1 MRFRSSQER
10 ARAMGTMKIP
20 SLLIGLS
27 IPSIIAMLTNAIYN
41 LVDTFFIGRIGTSA
55 VGAVAVA
62 FPIFNLIGAVG
73 LTYGVG
79 AASYVSRLL
88 GAGDKQQA
96 DKAASTAL
104 FTSLATGIVFTF
116 LGLIFLD
123 PLLAAFGATETIM
136 EYAREYT
143 MIIIMGSIFTMMNM
157 TMNNL
162 VRAEGNAKRFM
173 VAMVSGALLNV
184 ALDPVFI
191 FGLGMGIT
199 GAAVATVISQSVSTI
214 IILEYFVRR
223 KSYTNLSIRLYR
235 FSLHIYS
242 EIFKIGLPT
251 FLRQS
256 LSSFSVAL
264 LNNAAGTY
272 GDHAVAAVGITMRV
286 LMLGMMVLFGH
297 GQAFQPVAGYNYGA
311 RKFLRVFEA
320 LKFSIIVTTV
330 FATLFAIVGM
340 VIPASIV
347 SVFSNDPEV
356 IDVGSR
362 ALRAVSIFFP
372 TFGFVITF
380 TVLFQALGKG
390 FAAGL
395 LSMSKQGFFLIPAVI
410 VLPRFFGL
418 NGVIY
423 SQTVADFFTLFIAAI
438 LAFMIVRKLKSQSRE
453 LPVEEQGASY
463 T

>member
-1 MRFRSSQER
+1 
-10 ARAMGTMKIP
+10 MGTMKIA
-20 SLLIGLS
+20 SLLVGLS

-88 GAGDKQQA
+88 GAGEKEQA

-104 FTSLATGIVFTF
+104 FTSLATGIAFAL
-116 LGLIFLD
+116 LGLMYLD
-123 PLLAAFGATETIM
+123 PLLTAFGATETIM

-162 VRAEGNAKRFM
+162 VRAEGNAQRFM

-184 ALDPVFI
+184 ALDPIFI
-191 FGLGMGIT
+191 FGFGMGIK
-199 GAAVATVISQSVSTI
+199 GAAVATVISQSVSTV
-214 IILEYFVRR
+214 IILEYFVRK
-223 KSYTNLSIRLYR
+223 KSFTNLSIRLFR

-251 FLRQS
+251 FLRQF

-264 LNNAAGTY
+264 LNNAAGAF

-286 LMLGMMVLFGH
+286 LMLGMMVLFGY

-311 RKFLRVFEA
+311 KKFSRVFEA
-320 LKFSIIVTTV
+320 LKFSILVTTV
-330 FATLFAIVGM
+330 FATFFAIIGM
-340 VIPASIV
+340 VIPGSIV
-347 SVFSNDPEV
+347 SIFSNDPEV

-372 TFGFVITF
+372 SFGFVITF

-395 LSMSKQGFFLIPAVI
+395 LSMSKQGLFLIPAII
-410 VLPRFFGL
+410 VLPRLFEL

-423 SQTVADFFTLFIAAI
+423 AQTIADFFTLFVAAI
-438 LAFMIVRKLKSQSRE
+438 LAMMIVKKLKAQSKE
-453 LPVEEQGASY
+453 LSLAD
-463 T
+463 

>member
-1 MRFRSSQER
+1 
-10 ARAMGTMKIP
+10 MKIA
-20 SLLIGLS
+20 SLLVGLS

-88 GAGDKQQA
+88 GAGEKEQA

-104 FTSLATGIVFTF
+104 FTSLATGIAFAL
-116 LGLIFLD
+116 LGLMYLD
-123 PLLAAFGATETIM
+123 PLLTAFGATETIM

-162 VRAEGNAKRFM
+162 VRAEGNAQRFM

-184 ALDPVFI
+184 ALDPIFI
-191 FGLGMGIT
+191 FGFGMGIK
-199 GAAVATVISQSVSTI
+199 GAAVATVISQSVSTV
-214 IILEYFVRR
+214 IILEYFVRK
-223 KSYTNLSIRLYR
+223 KSFTNLSIRLFR

-251 FLRQS
+251 FLRQF

-264 LNNAAGTY
+264 LNNAAGAF

-286 LMLGMMVLFGH
+286 LMLGMMVLFGY

-311 RKFLRVFEA
+311 KKFSRVFEA
-320 LKFSIIVTTV
+320 LKFSILVTTV
-330 FATLFAIVGM
+330 FATFFAIIGM
-340 VIPASIV
+340 VIPGSIV
-347 SVFSNDPEV
+347 SIFSNDPEV

-372 TFGFVITF
+372 SFGFVITF

-395 LSMSKQGFFLIPAVI
+395 LSMSKQGLFLIPAII
-410 VLPRFFGL
+410 VLPRLFEL

-423 SQTVADFFTLFIAAI
+423 AQTIADFFTLFVASI
-438 LAFMIVRKLKSQSRE
+438 LAMMIVKKLKAQSKE
-453 LPVEEQGASY
+453 LSLAD
-463 T
+463 

>member
-1 MRFRSSQER
+1 
-10 ARAMGTMKIP
+10 MGTMKIP
-20 SLLIGLS
+20 SLLVGLS

-88 GAGDKQQA
+88 GAGEKEQA

-104 FTSLATGIVFTF
+104 FTSLATGIAFAL
-116 LGLIFLD
+116 LGLMYLD
-123 PLLAAFGATETIM
+123 PLLTAFGATETIM

-162 VRAEGNAKRFM
+162 VRAEGNAQRFM

-184 ALDPVFI
+184 ALDPIFI
-191 FGLGMGIT
+191 FGFGMGIK
-199 GAAVATVISQSVSTI
+199 GAAVATVISQSVSTV
-214 IILEYFVRR
+214 IILEYFVRK
-223 KSYTNLSIRLYR
+223 KSFTNLSIRLFR

-251 FLRQS
+251 FLRQF

-264 LNNAAGTY
+264 LNNAAGAF

-286 LMLGMMVLFGH
+286 LMLGMMVLFGY

-311 RKFLRVFEA
+311 KKFSRVFEA
-320 LKFSIIVTTV
+320 LKFSILVTTV
-330 FATLFAIVGM
+330 FATFFAIIGM
-340 VIPASIV
+340 VIPGSIV
-347 SVFSNDPEV
+347 SIFSNDPEV

-372 TFGFVITF
+372 SFGFVITF

-395 LSMSKQGFFLIPAVI
+395 LSMSKQGLFLIPAII
-410 VLPRFFGL
+410 VLPRLFEL

-423 SQTVADFFTLFIAAI
+423 AQTIADFFTLFVASI
-438 LAFMIVRKLKSQSRE
+438 LAMMIVKKLKAQSKE
-453 LPVEEQGASY
+453 LSLAD
-463 T
+463 

>member
-1 MRFRSSQER
+1 
-10 ARAMGTMKIP
+10 MKIS
-20 SLLIGLS
+20 SLLVGLS

-88 GAGDKQQA
+88 GAGEKQQA

-104 FTSLATGIVFTF
+104 FTSLATGIAFAL
-116 LGLIFLD
+116 LGLMYLD
-123 PLLAAFGATETIM
+123 PLLTAFGATETIM
-136 EYAREYT
+136 GYAREYT

-157 TMNNL
+157 TMNSL
-162 VRAEGNAKRFM
+162 VRAEGNAQRFM

-184 ALDPVFI
+184 ALDPIFI
-191 FGLGMGIT
+191 FGIGMGIK
-199 GAAVATVISQSVSTI
+199 GAAVATVISQSVSTV
-214 IILEYFVRR
+214 IILEYFVRK
-223 KSYTNLSIRLYR
+223 KSFTNLSIRLYR

-264 LNNAAGTY
+264 LNNAAGAF

-286 LMLGMMVLFGH
+286 LMLGMMVLFGY

-311 RKFLRVFEA
+311 KKFSRVFEA
-320 LKFSIIVTTV
+320 LKFSTLVTTV
-330 FATLFAIVGM
+330 FATFFAIIGM
-340 VIPASIV
+340 IIPGSIV
-347 SVFSNDPEV
+347 SIFSNDLEV

-372 TFGFVITF
+372 SFGFVITF

-390 FAAGL
+390 FSAGL
-395 LSMSKQGFFLIPAVI
+395 LSMSKQGLFLIPAII
-410 VLPRFFGL
+410 VLPRFFEL

-423 SQTVADFFTLFIAAI
+423 AQTAADFFTLFVAAI
-438 LAFMIVRKLKSQSRE
+438 LAMMIVKKLKAQSKE
-453 LPVEEQGASY
+453 FSLAE
-463 T
+463 

>member
-1 MRFRSSQER
+1 
-10 ARAMGTMKIP
+10 MGTMKIA
-20 SLLIGLS
+20 SLLVGLS

-88 GAGDKQQA
+88 GAGEKEQA

-104 FTSLATGIVFTF
+104 FTSLATGIAFAL
-116 LGLIFLD
+116 LGLMYLD
-123 PLLAAFGATETIM
+123 PLLTAFGATETIM

-162 VRAEGNAKRFM
+162 VRAEGNAQRFM

-184 ALDPVFI
+184 ALDPIFI
-191 FGLGMGIT
+191 FGFGMGIK
-199 GAAVATVISQSVSTI
+199 GAAVATVISQSVSTV
-214 IILEYFVRR
+214 IILEYFVRK
-223 KSYTNLSIRLYR
+223 KSFTNLSIRLFR

-251 FLRQS
+251 FLRQF

-264 LNNAAGTY
+264 LNNAAGAF

-286 LMLGMMVLFGH
+286 LMLGMMVLFGY

-311 RKFLRVFEA
+311 KKFSRVFEA
-320 LKFSIIVTTV
+320 LKFSILVTTV
-330 FATLFAIVGM
+330 FATFFAIIGM
-340 VIPASIV
+340 VIPGSIV
-347 SVFSNDPEV
+347 SIFSNDPEV

-372 TFGFVITF
+372 SFGFVITF

-395 LSMSKQGFFLIPAVI
+395 LSMSKQGLFLIPAII
-410 VLPRFFGL
+410 VLPRLFEL

-423 SQTVADFFTLFIAAI
+423 AQTIADFFTLFVASI
-438 LAFMIVRKLKSQSRE
+438 LAMMIVKKLKAQSKE
-453 LPVEEQGASY
+453 LSLAD
-463 T
+463 

>member
-1 MRFRSSQER
+1 MRFRSSEER
-10 ARAMGTMKIP
+10 ARAMGTMKIA
-20 SLLIGLS
+20 SLLVGLS

-88 GAGDKQQA
+88 GAGEKEQA

-104 FTSLATGIVFTF
+104 FTSLATGIAFAL
-116 LGLIFLD
+116 LGLMYLD
-123 PLLAAFGATETIM
+123 PLLTAFGATETIM

-162 VRAEGNAKRFM
+162 VRAEGNAQRFM

-184 ALDPVFI
+184 ALDPIFI
-191 FGLGMGIT
+191 FGFGMGIK
-199 GAAVATVISQSVSTI
+199 GAAVATVISQSVSTV
-214 IILEYFVRR
+214 IILEYFVRK
-223 KSYTNLSIRLYR
+223 KSFTNLSIRLFR

-251 FLRQS
+251 FLRQF

-264 LNNAAGTY
+264 LNNAAGAF

-286 LMLGMMVLFGH
+286 LMLGMMVLFGY

-311 RKFLRVFEA
+311 KKFSRVFEA
-320 LKFSIIVTTV
+320 LKFSILVTTV
-330 FATLFAIVGM
+330 FATFFAIIGM
-340 VIPASIV
+340 VIPGSIV
-347 SVFSNDPEV
+347 SIFSNDPEV

-372 TFGFVITF
+372 SFGFVITF

-395 LSMSKQGFFLIPAVI
+395 LSMSKQGLFLIPAII
-410 VLPRFFGL
+410 VLPRLFEL

-423 SQTVADFFTLFIAAI
+423 AQTIADFFTLFVAAI
-438 LAFMIVRKLKSQSRE
+438 LAMMIVKKLKAQSKE
-453 LPVEEQGASY
+453 LSLAD
-463 T
+463 

>member
-1 MRFRSSQER
+1 
-10 ARAMGTMKIP
+10 MKIA
-20 SLLIGLS
+20 SLLVGLS

-88 GAGDKQQA
+88 GAGEKEQA

-104 FTSLATGIVFTF
+104 FTSLATGIAFAL
-116 LGLIFLD
+116 LGLMYLD
-123 PLLAAFGATETIM
+123 PLLTAFGATETIM

-162 VRAEGNAKRFM
+162 VRAEGNAQRFM

-184 ALDPVFI
+184 ALDPIFI
-191 FGLGMGIT
+191 FGFGMRIK
-199 GAAVATVISQSVSTI
+199 GAAVATVISQSVSTV
-214 IILEYFVRR
+214 IILEYFVRK
-223 KSYTNLSIRLYR
+223 KSFTNLSIRLFR

-251 FLRQS
+251 FLRQF

-264 LNNAAGTY
+264 LNNAAGAF

-286 LMLGMMVLFGH
+286 LMLGMMVLFGY

-311 RKFLRVFEA
+311 KKFSRVFEA
-320 LKFSIIVTTV
+320 LKFSILVTTV
-330 FATLFAIVGM
+330 FATFFAIIGM
-340 VIPASIV
+340 VIPGSIV
-347 SVFSNDPEV
+347 SIFSNDPEV

-372 TFGFVITF
+372 SFGFVITF

-395 LSMSKQGFFLIPAVI
+395 LSMSKQGLFLIPAII
-410 VLPRFFGL
+410 VLPRLFEL

-423 SQTVADFFTLFIAAI
+423 AQTIADFFTLFVAAI
-438 LAFMIVRKLKSQSRE
+438 LAMMIVKKLKAQSKE
-453 LPVEEQGASY
+453 LSLAD
-463 T
+463 

>member
-1 MRFRSSQER
+1 
-10 ARAMGTMKIP
+10 MGTMKIP
-20 SLLIGLS
+20 SLLVGLS

-62 FPIFNLIGAVG
+62 FPIFNLIGAIG

-88 GAGDKQQA
+88 GAGEKEQA

-104 FTSLATGIVFTF
+104 FTSLATGIAFAL
-116 LGLIFLD
+116 LGLMYLD
-123 PLLAAFGATETIM
+123 PLLIAFGATETIM

-162 VRAEGNAKRFM
+162 VRAEGNAQRFM

-184 ALDPVFI
+184 ALDPIFI
-191 FGLGMGIT
+191 FGFGMGIK
-199 GAAVATVISQSVSTI
+199 GAAVATVISQSVSTV
-214 IILEYFVRR
+214 IILEYFVRK
-223 KSYTNLSIRLYR
+223 KSFTNLSIRLFR

-251 FLRQS
+251 FLRQF

-264 LNNAAGTY
+264 LNNAAGAF

-286 LMLGMMVLFGH
+286 LMLGMMVLFGY

-311 RKFLRVFEA
+311 KKFSRVFEA
-320 LKFSIIVTTV
+320 LKFSILVTTV
-330 FATLFAIVGM
+330 FATFFAIIGM
-340 VIPASIV
+340 VIPGSIV
-347 SVFSNDPEV
+347 SIFSNDPEV

-372 TFGFVITF
+372 SFGFVITF

-395 LSMSKQGFFLIPAVI
+395 LSMSKQGLFLIPAII
-410 VLPRFFGL
+410 VLPRLFEL

-423 SQTVADFFTLFIAAI
+423 AQTIADFFTLFVAAI
-438 LAFMIVRKLKSQSRE
+438 LAMMIVKKLKAQSKE
-453 LPVEEQGASY
+453 LSLAD
-463 T
+463 

>member
-1 MRFRSSQER
+1 
-10 ARAMGTMKIP
+10 MGTMKIA
-20 SLLIGLS
+20 SLLVGLS

-88 GAGDKQQA
+88 GAGEKEQA

-104 FTSLATGIVFTF
+104 FTSLATGIAFAL
-116 LGLIFLD
+116 LGLMYLD
-123 PLLAAFGATETIM
+123 PLLTAFGATETIM

-162 VRAEGNAKRFM
+162 VRAEGNAQRFM

-184 ALDPVFI
+184 ALDPIFI
-191 FGLGMGIT
+191 FGFGMGIK
-199 GAAVATVISQSVSTI
+199 GAAVATVISQSVSTV
-214 IILEYFVRR
+214 IILEYFVRK
-223 KSYTNLSIRLYR
+223 KSFTNLSIRLFR

-251 FLRQS
+251 FLRQF

-264 LNNAAGTY
+264 LNNAAGAF

-286 LMLGMMVLFGH
+286 LMLGMMVLFGY

-311 RKFLRVFEA
+311 KKFSRVFES
-320 LKFSIIVTTV
+320 LKFSILVTTV
-330 FATLFAIVGM
+330 FATLFAIIGM
-340 VIPASIV
+340 VIPGSIV
-347 SVFSNDPEV
+347 SIFSNDPEV

-372 TFGFVITF
+372 SFGFVITF

-395 LSMSKQGFFLIPAVI
+395 LSMSKQGLFLIPAII
-410 VLPRFFGL
+410 VLPRLFEL

-423 SQTVADFFTLFIAAI
+423 AQTIADFFTLFVAAI
-438 LAFMIVRKLKSQSRE
+438 LAMMIVKKLKAQSKE
-453 LPVEEQGASY
+453 LSLAD
-463 T
+463 

>member
-1 MRFRSSQER
+1 LRFRSSEER

-20 SLLIGLS
+20 SLLVGLS

-62 FPIFNLIGAVG
+62 FPIFNLIGAIG

-88 GAGDKQQA
+88 GAGEKEQA

-104 FTSLATGIVFTF
+104 FTSLATGIAFAL
-116 LGLIFLD
+116 LGLMYLD
-123 PLLAAFGATETIM
+123 PLLIAFGATETIM

-162 VRAEGNAKRFM
+162 VRAEGNAQRFM

-184 ALDPVFI
+184 ALDPIFI
-191 FGLGMGIT
+191 FGFGMGIK
-199 GAAVATVISQSVSTI
+199 GAAVATVISQSVSTV
-214 IILEYFVRR
+214 IILEYFVRK
-223 KSYTNLSIRLYR
+223 KSFTNLSIRLFR

-251 FLRQS
+251 FLRQF

-264 LNNAAGTY
+264 LNNAAGAF

-286 LMLGMMVLFGH
+286 LMLGMMVLFGY

-311 RKFLRVFEA
+311 KKFSRVFEA
-320 LKFSIIVTTV
+320 LKFSILVTTV
-330 FATLFAIVGM
+330 FATFFAIIGM
-340 VIPASIV
+340 VIPGSIV
-347 SVFSNDPEV
+347 SIFSNDPEV

-372 TFGFVITF
+372 SFGFVITF

-395 LSMSKQGFFLIPAVI
+395 LSMSKQGLFLIPAII
-410 VLPRFFGL
+410 VLPRLFEL

-423 SQTVADFFTLFIAAI
+423 AQTIADFFTLFVAAI
-438 LAFMIVRKLKSQSRE
+438 LAMMIVKKLKAQSKE
-453 LPVEEQGASY
+453 LSLAD
-463 T
+463 

>member
-1 MRFRSSQER
+1 MRFRSSEER
-10 ARAMGTMKIP
+10 ARAMGTMKIA
-20 SLLIGLS
+20 SLLVGLS

-88 GAGDKQQA
+88 GAGEKEQA

-104 FTSLATGIVFTF
+104 FTSLATGIAFAL
-116 LGLIFLD
+116 LGLMYLD
-123 PLLAAFGATETIM
+123 PLLTAFGATETIM

-162 VRAEGNAKRFM
+162 VRAEGNAQRFM

-184 ALDPVFI
+184 ALDPIFI
-191 FGLGMGIT
+191 FGFGMGIK
-199 GAAVATVISQSVSTI
+199 GAAVATVISQSVSTV
-214 IILEYFVRR
+214 IILEYFVRK
-223 KSYTNLSIRLYR
+223 KSFTNLSIRLFR

-251 FLRQS
+251 FLRQF

-264 LNNAAGTY
+264 LNNAAGAF

-286 LMLGMMVLFGH
+286 LMLGMMVLFGY

-311 RKFLRVFEA
+311 KKFSRVFES
-320 LKFSIIVTTV
+320 LKFSILVTTV
-330 FATLFAIVGM
+330 FATLFAIIGM
-340 VIPASIV
+340 VIPGSIV
-347 SVFSNDPEV
+347 SIFSNDPEV

-372 TFGFVITF
+372 SFGFVITF

-395 LSMSKQGFFLIPAVI
+395 LSMSKQGLFLIPAII
-410 VLPRFFGL
+410 VLPRLFEL

-423 SQTVADFFTLFIAAI
+423 AQTIADFFTLFVAAI
-438 LAFMIVRKLKSQSRE
+438 LAMMIVKKLKAQSKE
-453 LPVEEQGASY
+453 LSLAD
-463 T
+463 

>member
-1 MRFRSSQER
+1 
-10 ARAMGTMKIP
+10 MKIP

-88 GAGDKQQA
+88 GAGDKSQA

-104 FTSLATGIVFTF
+104 FTSFATGIAFTI

-123 PLLAAFGATETIM
+123 PLLTAFGATETIM

-162 VRAEGNAKRFM
+162 VRAEGNAQRFM

-191 FGLGMGIT
+191 FGFGMGIT
-199 GAAVATVISQSVSTI
+199 GAAVATVISQSISTI
-214 IILEYFVRR
+214 IILEYFVRK

-235 FSLHIYS
+235 FSLQIYS
-242 EIFKIGLPT
+242 EIFK
-251 FLRQS
+251 FA
-256 LSSFSVAL
+256 VAL
-264 LNNAAGTY
+264 LNNAAGNY

-286 LMLGMMVLFGH
+286 LMLGMMVLFGY

-311 RKFLRVFEA
+311 KKFSRVFEA
-320 LKFSIIVTTV
+320 LRFSVIVTTV
-330 FATLFAIVGM
+330 FASVFAIIGLT
-340 VIPASIV
+340 IPDSII
-347 SVFSNDPEV
+347 SIFSNDPEV

-362 ALRAVSIFFP
+362 AFRAVNIFFP

-410 VLPRFFGL
+410 FLPRFFGL

-423 SQTVADFFTLFIAAI
+423 SQTVADFFTLFVAAI
-438 LAFMIVRKLKSQSRE
+438 LAVAIVKKLKVQSRE
-453 LPVEEQGASY
+453 LSLAEEGGQ
-463 T
+463 

>member
-1 MRFRSSQER
+1 
-10 ARAMGTMKIP
+10 MGTMKIA
-20 SLLIGLS
+20 SLLVGLS

-88 GAGDKQQA
+88 GAGEKEQA

-104 FTSLATGIVFTF
+104 FTSLATGIAFAL
-116 LGLIFLD
+116 LGLMYLD
-123 PLLAAFGATETIM
+123 PLLTAFGATETIM

-162 VRAEGNAKRFM
+162 VRAEGNAQRFM

-184 ALDPVFI
+184 ALDPIFI
-191 FGLGMGIT
+191 FGFGMGIK
-199 GAAVATVISQSVSTI
+199 GAAVATVISQSVSTV
-214 IILEYFVRR
+214 IILEYFVRK
-223 KSYTNLSIRLYR
+223 KSFTNLSIRLFR
-235 FSLHIYS
+235 FSLHIFS

-251 FLRQS
+251 FLRQF

-264 LNNAAGTY
+264 LNNAAGAF

-286 LMLGMMVLFGH
+286 LMLGMMVLFGY

-311 RKFLRVFEA
+311 KKFSRVFEA
-320 LKFSIIVTTV
+320 LKFSILVTTV
-330 FATLFAIVGM
+330 FATFFAIIGM
-340 VIPASIV
+340 VIPGSIV
-347 SVFSNDPEV
+347 SIFSNDPEV

-372 TFGFVITF
+372 SFGFVITF

-395 LSMSKQGFFLIPAVI
+395 LSMSKQGLFLIPAII
-410 VLPRFFGL
+410 VLPRLFEL

-423 SQTVADFFTLFIAAI
+423 AQTIADFFTLFVAAI
-438 LAFMIVRKLKSQSRE
+438 LAMMIVKKLKAQSKE
-453 LPVEEQGASY
+453 LSLAD
-463 T
+463 

>member
-1 MRFRSSQER
+1 
-10 ARAMGTMKIP
+10 MKIP
-20 SLLIGLS
+20 SLLVGLS

-62 FPIFNLIGAVG
+62 FPIFNLIGAIG

-88 GAGDKQQA
+88 GAGEKEQA

-104 FTSLATGIVFTF
+104 FTSLATGIAFAL
-116 LGLIFLD
+116 LGLMYLD
-123 PLLAAFGATETIM
+123 PLLIAFGATETIM

-162 VRAEGNAKRFM
+162 VRAEGNAQRFM

-184 ALDPVFI
+184 ALDPIFI
-191 FGLGMGIT
+191 FGFGMGIK
-199 GAAVATVISQSVSTI
+199 GAAVATVISQSVSTV
-214 IILEYFVRR
+214 IILEYFVRK
-223 KSYTNLSIRLYR
+223 KSFTNLSIRLFR

-251 FLRQS
+251 FLRQF

-264 LNNAAGTY
+264 LNNAAGAF

-286 LMLGMMVLFGH
+286 LMLGMMVLFGY

-311 RKFLRVFEA
+311 KKFSRVFEA
-320 LKFSIIVTTV
+320 LKFSILVTTV
-330 FATLFAIVGM
+330 FATFFAIIGM
-340 VIPASIV
+340 VIPGSIV
-347 SVFSNDPEV
+347 SIFSNDPEV

-372 TFGFVITF
+372 SFGFVITF

-395 LSMSKQGFFLIPAVI
+395 LSMSKQGLFLIPAII
-410 VLPRFFGL
+410 VLPRLFEL

-423 SQTVADFFTLFIAAI
+423 AQTIADFFTLFVAAI
-438 LAFMIVRKLKSQSRE
+438 LAMMIVKKLKAQSKE
-453 LPVEEQGASY
+453 LSLAD
-463 T
+463 

>member
-1 MRFRSSQER
+1 
-10 ARAMGTMKIP
+10 MKIA
-20 SLLIGLS
+20 SLLVGLS

-88 GAGDKQQA
+88 GAGEKEQA

-104 FTSLATGIVFTF
+104 FTSLATGIAFAL
-116 LGLIFLD
+116 LGLMYLD
-123 PLLAAFGATETIM
+123 PLLTAFGATETIM

-162 VRAEGNAKRFM
+162 VRAEGNAQRFM

-184 ALDPVFI
+184 ALDPIFI
-191 FGLGMGIT
+191 FGFGMGIK
-199 GAAVATVISQSVSTI
+199 GAAVATVISQSVSTV
-214 IILEYFVRR
+214 IILEYFVRK
-223 KSYTNLSIRLYR
+223 KSFTNLSIRLFR

-251 FLRQS
+251 FLRQF

-264 LNNAAGTY
+264 LNNAAGAF
-272 GDHAVAAVGITMRV
+272 GDHAVAAIGITMRV
-286 LMLGMMVLFGH
+286 LMLGMMVLFGY

-311 RKFLRVFEA
+311 KKFSRVFEA
-320 LKFSIIVTTV
+320 LNFSILVTTV
-330 FATLFAIVGM
+330 FATFFAIIGM
-340 VIPASIV
+340 VIPGSIV
-347 SVFSNDPEV
+347 SIFSNDPEV

-372 TFGFVITF
+372 SFGFVITF

-395 LSMSKQGFFLIPAVI
+395 LSMSKQGLFLIPAII
-410 VLPRFFGL
+410 VLPRLFEL

-423 SQTVADFFTLFIAAI
+423 AQTIADFFTLFVAAI
-438 LAFMIVRKLKSQSRE
+438 LAMMIVKKLKAQSKE
-453 LPVEEQGASY
+453 LSLAD
-463 T
+463 

>member
-1 MRFRSSQER
+1 
-10 ARAMGTMKIP
+10 MKIA
-20 SLLIGLS
+20 SLLVGLS

-88 GAGDKQQA
+88 GAGEKEQA

-104 FTSLATGIVFTF
+104 FTSLATGIAFAL
-116 LGLIFLD
+116 LGLMYLD
-123 PLLAAFGATETIM
+123 PLLTAFGATETIM

-162 VRAEGNAKRFM
+162 VRAEGNAQRFM

-184 ALDPVFI
+184 ALDPIFI
-191 FGLGMGIT
+191 FGFGMGIK
-199 GAAVATVISQSVSTI
+199 GAAVATVISQSVSTV
-214 IILEYFVRR
+214 IILEYFVRK
-223 KSYTNLSIRLYR
+223 KSFTNLSIRLFR

-251 FLRQS
+251 FLRQF

-264 LNNAAGTY
+264 LNNAAGAF

-286 LMLGMMVLFGH
+286 LMLGMMVLFGY

-311 RKFLRVFEA
+311 KKFSRVFES
-320 LKFSIIVTTV
+320 LKFSILVTTV
-330 FATLFAIVGM
+330 FATFFAIIGM
-340 VIPASIV
+340 VIPGSIV
-347 SVFSNDPEV
+347 SIFSNDPEV

-372 TFGFVITF
+372 SFGFVITF

-395 LSMSKQGFFLIPAVI
+395 LSMSKQGLFLIPAII
-410 VLPRFFGL
+410 VLPRLFEL

-423 SQTVADFFTLFIAAI
+423 AQTIADFFTLFVAAI
-438 LAFMIVRKLKSQSRE
+438 LAMMIVKKLKAQSKE
-453 LPVEEQGASY
+453 LSLAD
-463 T
+463 

>member
-1 MRFRSSQER
+1 
-10 ARAMGTMKIP
+10 MKIA
-20 SLLIGLS
+20 SLLVGLS

-88 GAGDKQQA
+88 GAGEKEQA

-104 FTSLATGIVFTF
+104 FTSLATGIAFAL
-116 LGLIFLD
+116 LGLMYLD
-123 PLLAAFGATETIM
+123 PLLTAFGATETIM

-162 VRAEGNAKRFM
+162 VRAEGNAQRFM

-184 ALDPVFI
+184 ALDPIFI
-191 FGLGMGIT
+191 FGFGMGIK
-199 GAAVATVISQSVSTI
+199 GAAVATVISQSVSTV
-214 IILEYFVRR
+214 IILEYFVRK
-223 KSYTNLSIRLYR
+223 KSFTNLSIRLFR

-251 FLRQS
+251 FLRQF

-264 LNNAAGTY
+264 LNNAAGAF
-272 GDHAVAAVGITMRV
+272 GDHAVAAIGITMRV
-286 LMLGMMVLFGH
+286 LMLGMMVLFGY

-311 RKFLRVFEA
+311 KKFSRVFEA
-320 LKFSIIVTTV
+320 LKFSILVTTV
-330 FATLFAIVGM
+330 FATFFAIIGM
-340 VIPASIV
+340 VIPGSIV
-347 SVFSNDPEV
+347 SIFSNDPEV

-372 TFGFVITF
+372 SFGFVITF

-395 LSMSKQGFFLIPAVI
+395 LSMSKQGLFLIPAII
-410 VLPRFFGL
+410 VLPRLFEL

-423 SQTVADFFTLFIAAI
+423 AQTIADFFTLFVAAI
-438 LAFMIVRKLKSQSRE
+438 LAMMIVKKLKAQSKE
-453 LPVEEQGASY
+453 LSLAD
-463 T
+463 

>member
-1 MRFRSSQER
+1 
-10 ARAMGTMKIP
+10 MGTMKIA
-20 SLLIGLS
+20 SLLVGLS

-88 GAGDKQQA
+88 GAGEKEQA

-104 FTSLATGIVFTF
+104 FTSLATGIAFAL
-116 LGLIFLD
+116 LGLMYLD
-123 PLLAAFGATETIM
+123 PLLTAFGATETIM

-162 VRAEGNAKRFM
+162 VRAEGNAQRFM

-184 ALDPVFI
+184 ALDPIFI
-191 FGLGMGIT
+191 FGFGMGIK
-199 GAAVATVISQSVSTI
+199 GAAVATVISQSVSTV
-214 IILEYFVRR
+214 IILEYFVRK
-223 KSYTNLSIRLYR
+223 KSFTNLSIRLFR

-251 FLRQS
+251 FLRQF

-264 LNNAAGTY
+264 LNNAAGAF

-286 LMLGMMVLFGH
+286 LMLGMMVLFGY

-311 RKFLRVFEA
+311 KKFSRVFEA
-320 LKFSIIVTTV
+320 LNFSILVTTV
-330 FATLFAIVGM
+330 FATFFAIIGM
-340 VIPASIV
+340 VIPGSIV
-347 SVFSNDPEV
+347 SIFSNDPEV

-372 TFGFVITF
+372 SFGFVITF

-395 LSMSKQGFFLIPAVI
+395 LSMSKQGLFLIPAII
-410 VLPRFFGL
+410 VLPRLFEL

-423 SQTVADFFTLFIAAI
+423 AQTIADFFTLFVASI
-438 LAFMIVRKLKSQSRE
+438 LAMMIVKKLKAQSKE
-453 LPVEEQGASY
+453 LSLAD
-463 T
+463 

>member
-1 MRFRSSQER
+1 
-10 ARAMGTMKIP
+10 MGTMKIA
-20 SLLIGLS
+20 SLLVGLS

-88 GAGDKQQA
+88 GAGEKEQA

-104 FTSLATGIVFTF
+104 FTSLATGIAFAL
-116 LGLIFLD
+116 LGLMYLD
-123 PLLAAFGATETIM
+123 PLLTAFGATETIM

-162 VRAEGNAKRFM
+162 VRAEGNAQRFM

-184 ALDPVFI
+184 ALDPIFI
-191 FGLGMGIT
+191 FGFGMGIK
-199 GAAVATVISQSVSTI
+199 GAAVATVISQSVSTV
-214 IILEYFVRR
+214 IILEYFVRK
-223 KSYTNLSIRLYR
+223 KSFTNLSIRLFR

-251 FLRQS
+251 FLRQF

-264 LNNAAGTY
+264 LNNAAGAF

-286 LMLGMMVLFGH
+286 LMLGMMVLFGY

-311 RKFLRVFEA
+311 KKFSRVFEA
-320 LKFSIIVTTV
+320 LNFSILVTTV
-330 FATLFAIVGM
+330 FATFFAIIGM
-340 VIPASIV
+340 VIPGSIV
-347 SVFSNDPEV
+347 SIFSNDPEV

-372 TFGFVITF
+372 SFGFVITF

-395 LSMSKQGFFLIPAVI
+395 LSMSKQGLFLIPAII
-410 VLPRFFGL
+410 VLPRLFEL

-423 SQTVADFFTLFIAAI
+423 AQTIADFFTLFVAAI
-438 LAFMIVRKLKSQSRE
+438 LAMMIVKKLKAQSKE
-453 LPVEEQGASY
+453 LSLAD
-463 T
+463 

>member
-1 MRFRSSQER
+1 
-10 ARAMGTMKIP
+10 MKIP
-20 SLLIGLS
+20 SLLVGLS

-88 GAGDKQQA
+88 GAGEKEQA

-104 FTSLATGIVFTF
+104 FTSLATGIAFAL
-116 LGLIFLD
+116 LGLMYLD
-123 PLLAAFGATETIM
+123 PLLTAFGATETIM

-162 VRAEGNAKRFM
+162 VRAEGNAQRFM

-184 ALDPVFI
+184 ALDPIFI
-191 FGLGMGIT
+191 FGFGMGIK
-199 GAAVATVISQSVSTI
+199 GAAVATVISQSVSTV
-214 IILEYFVRR
+214 IILEYFVRK
-223 KSYTNLSIRLYR
+223 KSFTNLSIRLFR

-251 FLRQS
+251 FLRQF

-264 LNNAAGTY
+264 LNNAAGAF
-272 GDHAVAAVGITMRV
+272 GDHAVAAIGITMRV
-286 LMLGMMVLFGH
+286 LMLGMMVLFGY

-311 RKFLRVFEA
+311 KKFSRVFEA
-320 LKFSIIVTTV
+320 LKFSILVTTV
-330 FATLFAIVGM
+330 FATFFAIIGM
-340 VIPASIV
+340 VIPGSIV
-347 SVFSNDPEV
+347 SIFSNDPEV

-372 TFGFVITF
+372 SFGFVITF

-395 LSMSKQGFFLIPAVI
+395 LSMSKQGLFLIPAII
-410 VLPRFFGL
+410 VLPRLFEL

-423 SQTVADFFTLFIAAI
+423 AQTIADFFTLFVASI
-438 LAFMIVRKLKSQSRE
+438 LAMMIVKKLKAQSKE
-453 LPVEEQGASY
+453 LSLAD
-463 T
+463 

>member
-1 MRFRSSQER
+1 
-10 ARAMGTMKIP
+10 MKIA
-20 SLLIGLS
+20 SLLVGLS

-88 GAGDKQQA
+88 GAGEKEQA

-104 FTSLATGIVFTF
+104 FTSLATGIAFAL
-116 LGLIFLD
+116 LGLMYLD
-123 PLLAAFGATETIM
+123 PLLTAFGATETIM

-162 VRAEGNAKRFM
+162 VRAEGNAQRFM

-184 ALDPVFI
+184 ALDPIFI
-191 FGLGMGIT
+191 FGFGMGIK
-199 GAAVATVISQSVSTI
+199 GAAAATVISQSVSTV
-214 IILEYFVRR
+214 IILEYFVRK
-223 KSYTNLSIRLYR
+223 KSFTNLSIRLFR

-251 FLRQS
+251 FLRQF

-264 LNNAAGTY
+264 LNNAAGAF

-286 LMLGMMVLFGH
+286 LMLGMMVLFGY

-311 RKFLRVFEA
+311 KKFSRVFEA
-320 LKFSIIVTTV
+320 LNFSILVTTV
-330 FATLFAIVGM
+330 FATFFAIIGM
-340 VIPASIV
+340 VIPGSIV
-347 SVFSNDPEV
+347 SIFSNDPEV

-372 TFGFVITF
+372 SFGFVITF

-395 LSMSKQGFFLIPAVI
+395 LSMSKQGLFLIPAII
-410 VLPRFFGL
+410 VLPRLFEL

-423 SQTVADFFTLFIAAI
+423 AQTIADFFTLFVASI
-438 LAFMIVRKLKSQSRE
+438 LAMMIVKKLKAQSKE
-453 LPVEEQGASY
+453 LSLAD
-463 T
+463 

>member
-1 MRFRSSQER
+1 
-10 ARAMGTMKIP
+10 MGTMKIA
-20 SLLIGLS
+20 SLLVGLS

-88 GAGDKQQA
+88 GAGEKEQA

-104 FTSLATGIVFTF
+104 FTSLATGIAFAL
-116 LGLIFLD
+116 LGLMYLD
-123 PLLAAFGATETIM
+123 PLLTAFGATETIM

-162 VRAEGNAKRFM
+162 VRAEGNAQRFM

-184 ALDPVFI
+184 ALDPIFI
-191 FGLGMGIT
+191 FGFGMGIK
-199 GAAVATVISQSVSTI
+199 GAAVATVISQSVSTV
-214 IILEYFVRR
+214 IILEYFVRK
-223 KSYTNLSIRLYR
+223 KSFTNLSIRLFR
-235 FSLHIYS
+235 FSLHIFS

-251 FLRQS
+251 FLRQF

-264 LNNAAGTY
+264 LNNAAGAF

-286 LMLGMMVLFGH
+286 LMLGMMVLFGY

-311 RKFLRVFEA
+311 KKFSRVFEA
-320 LKFSIIVTTV
+320 LKFSILVTTV
-330 FATLFAIVGM
+330 FATFFAIIGM
-340 VIPASIV
+340 VIPGSIV
-347 SVFSNDPEV
+347 SIFSNDPEV

-372 TFGFVITF
+372 SFGFVITF

-395 LSMSKQGFFLIPAVI
+395 LSMSKQGLFLIPAII
-410 VLPRFFGL
+410 VLPRLFEL

-423 SQTVADFFTLFIAAI
+423 AQTIADFFTLFVASI
-438 LAFMIVRKLKSQSRE
+438 LAMMIVKKLKAQSKE
-453 LPVEEQGASY
+453 LSLAD
-463 T
+463 

>member
-1 MRFRSSQER
+1 
-10 ARAMGTMKIP
+10 MKIP
-20 SLLIGLS
+20 SLLVGLS

-88 GAGDKQQA
+88 GAGEKEQA

-104 FTSLATGIVFTF
+104 FTSLATGIAFAL
-116 LGLIFLD
+116 LGLMYLD
-123 PLLAAFGATETIM
+123 PLLTAFGATETIM

-162 VRAEGNAKRFM
+162 VRAEGNAQRFM

-184 ALDPVFI
+184 ALDPIFI
-191 FGLGMGIT
+191 FGFGMGIK
-199 GAAVATVISQSVSTI
+199 GAAVATVISQSVSTV
-214 IILEYFVRR
+214 IILEYFVRK
-223 KSYTNLSIRLYR
+223 KSFTNLSIRLFR

-251 FLRQS
+251 FLRQF

-264 LNNAAGTY
+264 LNNAAGAF

-286 LMLGMMVLFGH
+286 LMLGMMVLFGY

-311 RKFLRVFEA
+311 KKFSRVFEA
-320 LKFSIIVTTV
+320 LKFSILVTTV
-330 FATLFAIVGM
+330 FATFFAIIGM
-340 VIPASIV
+340 VIPGSIV
-347 SVFSNDPEV
+347 SIFSNDPEV

-372 TFGFVITF
+372 SFGFVITF

-395 LSMSKQGFFLIPAVI
+395 LSMSKQGLFLIPAII
-410 VLPRFFGL
+410 VLPRLFEL

-423 SQTVADFFTLFIAAI
+423 AQTIADFFTLFVASI
-438 LAFMIVRKLKSQSRE
+438 LAMMIVKKLKAQSKE
-453 LPVEEQGASY
+453 LSLAD
-463 T
+463 

>member
-1 MRFRSSQER
+1 
-10 ARAMGTMKIP
+10 MGTMKIA
-20 SLLIGLS
+20 SLLVGLS

-88 GAGDKQQA
+88 GAGEKEQA

-104 FTSLATGIVFTF
+104 FTSLATGIAFAL
-116 LGLIFLD
+116 LGLMYLD
-123 PLLAAFGATETIM
+123 PLLTAFGATETIM

-162 VRAEGNAKRFM
+162 VRAEGNAQRFM

-184 ALDPVFI
+184 ALDPIFI
-191 FGLGMGIT
+191 FGFGMGIK
-199 GAAVATVISQSVSTI
+199 GAAAATVISQSVSTV
-214 IILEYFVRR
+214 IILEYFVRK
-223 KSYTNLSIRLYR
+223 KSFTNLSIRLFR

-251 FLRQS
+251 FLRQF

-264 LNNAAGTY
+264 LNNAAGAF

-286 LMLGMMVLFGH
+286 LMLGMMVLFGY

-311 RKFLRVFEA
+311 KKFSRVFEA
-320 LKFSIIVTTV
+320 LKFSILVTTV
-330 FATLFAIVGM
+330 FATFFAIIGM
-340 VIPASIV
+340 VIPGSIV
-347 SVFSNDPEV
+347 SIFSNDPEV

-372 TFGFVITF
+372 SFGFVITF

-395 LSMSKQGFFLIPAVI
+395 LSMSKQGLFLIPAII
-410 VLPRFFGL
+410 VLPRLFEL

-423 SQTVADFFTLFIAAI
+423 AQTIADFFTLFVASI
-438 LAFMIVRKLKSQSRE
+438 LAMMIVKKLKAQSKE
-453 LPVEEQGASY
+453 LSLAD
-463 T
+463 

>member
-1 MRFRSSQER
+1 
-10 ARAMGTMKIP
+10 MKIA
-20 SLLIGLS
+20 SLLVGLS

-88 GAGDKQQA
+88 GAGEKEQA

-104 FTSLATGIVFTF
+104 FTSLATGIAFAL
-116 LGLIFLD
+116 LGLMYLD
-123 PLLAAFGATETIM
+123 PLLTAFGATETIM

-162 VRAEGNAKRFM
+162 VRAEGNAQRFM

-184 ALDPVFI
+184 ALDPIFI
-191 FGLGMGIT
+191 FGFGMGIK
-199 GAAVATVISQSVSTI
+199 GAAVATVISQSVSTV
-214 IILEYFVRR
+214 IILEYFVRK
-223 KSYTNLSIRLYR
+223 KSFTNLSIRLFR

-251 FLRQS
+251 FLRQF

-264 LNNAAGTY
+264 LNNAAGAF

-286 LMLGMMVLFGH
+286 LMLGMMVLFGY

-311 RKFLRVFEA
+311 KKFSRVFEA
-320 LKFSIIVTTV
+320 LKFSILVTTV
-330 FATLFAIVGM
+330 FATFFAIIGM
-340 VIPASIV
+340 VIPGSIV
-347 SVFSNDPEV
+347 SIFSNDPEV

-372 TFGFVITF
+372 SFGFVITF

-395 LSMSKQGFFLIPAVI
+395 LSMSKQGLFLIPAII
-410 VLPRFFGL
+410 VLPRLFEL

-423 SQTVADFFTLFIAAI
+423 AQTIADFFTLFVAAI
-438 LAFMIVRKLKSQSRE
+438 LAMMIVKKLKAQSKE
-453 LPVEEQGASY
+453 LSLAD
-463 T
+463 

>member
-1 MRFRSSQER
+1 
-10 ARAMGTMKIP
+10 
-20 SLLIGLS
+20 
-27 IPSIIAMLTNAIYN
+27 MLTNAIYN

-88 GAGDKQQA
+88 GAGEKEQA

-104 FTSLATGIVFTF
+104 FTSLATGIAFAL
-116 LGLIFLD
+116 LGLMYLD
-123 PLLAAFGATETIM
+123 PLLTAFGATETIM

-162 VRAEGNAKRFM
+162 VRAEGNAQRFM

-184 ALDPVFI
+184 ALDPIFI
-191 FGLGMGIT
+191 FGFGMGIK
-199 GAAVATVISQSVSTI
+199 GAAVATVISQSVSTV
-214 IILEYFVRR
+214 IILEYFVRK
-223 KSYTNLSIRLYR
+223 KSFTNLSIRLFR

-251 FLRQS
+251 FLRQF

-264 LNNAAGTY
+264 LNNAAGAF
-272 GDHAVAAVGITMRV
+272 GDHAVAAIGITMRV
-286 LMLGMMVLFGH
+286 LMLGMMVLFGY

-311 RKFLRVFEA
+311 KKFSRVFES
-320 LKFSIIVTTV
+320 LKFSILVTTV
-330 FATLFAIVGM
+330 FATFFAIIGM
-340 VIPASIV
+340 VIPGSIV
-347 SVFSNDPEV
+347 SIFSNDPEV

-372 TFGFVITF
+372 SFGFVITF

-395 LSMSKQGFFLIPAVI
+395 LSMSKQGLFLIPAII
-410 VLPRFFGL
+410 VLPRLFEL

-423 SQTVADFFTLFIAAI
+423 AQTIADFFTLFVAAI
-438 LAFMIVRKLKSQSRE
+438 LAMMIVKKLKAQSKE
-453 LPVEEQGASY
+453 LSLAD
-463 T
+463 

>member
-1 MRFRSSQER
+1 
-10 ARAMGTMKIP
+10 MKIA
-20 SLLIGLS
+20 SLLVGLS

-88 GAGDKQQA
+88 GAGEKEQA

-104 FTSLATGIVFTF
+104 FTSLATGIAFAL
-116 LGLIFLD
+116 LGLMYLD
-123 PLLAAFGATETIM
+123 PLLTAFGATETIM

-162 VRAEGNAKRFM
+162 VRAEGNAQRFM

-184 ALDPVFI
+184 ALDPIFI
-191 FGLGMGIT
+191 FGFGMGIK
-199 GAAVATVISQSVSTI
+199 GAAVATVISQSVSTV
-214 IILEYFVRR
+214 IILEYFVRK
-223 KSYTNLSIRLYR
+223 KSFTNLSIRLFR

-251 FLRQS
+251 FLRQF

-264 LNNAAGTY
+264 LNNAAGAF

-286 LMLGMMVLFGH
+286 LMLGMMVLFGY

-311 RKFLRVFEA
+311 KKFSRVFES
-320 LKFSIIVTTV
+320 LKFSILVTTV
-330 FATLFAIVGM
+330 FATLFAIIGM
-340 VIPASIV
+340 VIPGSIV
-347 SVFSNDPEV
+347 SIFSNDPEV

-372 TFGFVITF
+372 SFGFVITF

-395 LSMSKQGFFLIPAVI
+395 LSMSKQGLFLIPAII
-410 VLPRFFGL
+410 VLPRLFEL

-423 SQTVADFFTLFIAAI
+423 AQTIADFFTLFVAAI
-438 LAFMIVRKLKSQSRE
+438 LAMMIVKKLKAQSKE
-453 LPVEEQGASY
+453 LSLAD
-463 T
+463 